1 MKPLAFVLFLLA
13 STSTWAGWSVIGSTG
28 NADVYVDSAT
38 IRQQDT
44 LVKMSSL
51 LDFKTI
57 QRAVEGPYLSQKA
70 QQEYDCE
77 GERYRTL
84 SASFHSGHMGDGQV
98 IFSSDEPQETWE
110 PVAPGTV
117 GEGFWKIACGK

>member
-1 MKPLAFVLFLLA
+1 MKPLAFVLFWLA

-44 LVKMSSL
+44 LVKMWTL
-51 LDFKTI
+51 LDFNNI
-57 QRAVEGPYLSQKA
+57 QQVAEGAYLSQA
-70 QQEYDCE
+70 GQQEFDCD
-77 GERYRTL
+77 GDKYRTL
-84 SASFHSGHMGDGQV
+84 STSIYSGHMGGGQV
-98 IFSSDEPQETWE
+98 VFSSDEPDAVWE